1 MRILPHFPS
10 FPLYCFSWEER
21 RTRASGEIF
30 YLSCVAAPSPKM
42 STLFYEMSDGRR
54 ILAWEKRMEREES
67 SKKTSLGKEFSKQN
81 IPYGR
86 FERANSSNDIGKYYR
101 CRMPSGSRESLF
113 GKGFKARRRGPR
125 GQKGARH
132 VWFDRARKNEIHCE
146 ERRERILSQS
156 LRSFVRTA
164 KGKNPSNR
172 VQNRQLK
179 SRTRTESLSPSSARS
194 FVPSIDQMRFLR
206 DHSRRFSKDFRMPT
220 PRRRRSSR
228 RSRRRARSLRISR
241 AKRSAAQKKA

>member
-1 MRILPHFPS
+1 
-10 FPLYCFSWEER
+10 
-21 RTRASGEIF
+21 
-30 YLSCVAAPSPKM
+30 
-42 STLFYEMSDGRR
+42 
-54 ILAWEKRMEREES
+54 
-67 SKKTSLGKEFSKQN
+67 
-81 IPYGR
+81 
-86 FERANSSNDIGKYYR
+86 
-101 CRMPSGSRESLF
+101 MPSGSRESLF
-113 GKGFKARRRGPR
+113 GKGFKARRRDPR

-179 SRTRTESLSPSSARS
+179 SRTRTTESLSPSFARS
-194 FVPSIDQMRFLR
+194 FVRSIRCGFCETTHAAFQRI
-206 DHSRRFSKDFRMPT
+206 SEC
-220 PRRRRSSR
+220 RRRRSSR

-241 AKRSAAQKKA
+241 AKRSAAQKRHKPSSLPSLLLCSP